1 MKTNTTI
8 NRTKKTV
15 KALGQSEQFTAP
27 EFHKYIILLWNGR
40 EQVTVFPF
48 EMRHAEVFHYMKRE
62 CPELEAVRAGFFFV
76 DNGSVWCTG
85 DSESLQ
91 LSSRPEDARA
101 LESFFASPD
110 QQPWDLVR
118 LCAEAQAASRATAA
132 TAC

>member
-1 MKTNTTI
+1 MKTNTTA
-8 NRTKKTV
+8 KTE
-15 KALGQSEQFTAP
+15 KALSQSEQVTARPTRP
-27 EFHKYIILLWNGR
+27 EFHKYIILSWNGR

-91 LSSRPEDARA
+91 LSSRPEDAKA

-132 TAC
+132 VGC